1 MLELK
6 HIHKFYNPGTIN
18 EMCLFSDFSLS
29 VQKGDFVSIIGSN
42 GSGKTSLLNIIC
54 GSIPVDDGQVFMNGK
69 DITNEKEYKRYR
81 HIGRVFQNPALG
93 TCPSMTILE
102 NMSIADNKAGSFN
115 LRRGTDKKRIDYY
128 RELLSQLVTEIKD
141 VDVRSPG
148 DDEGILGKLPFFK
161 NAKNKV
167 EKLVCRYEALK
178 VQVDKIEAKLDS
190 ATMEM
195 LKDIGMFDMMYEK
208 NLEYFR
214 NLNLYIAAGEEKM
227 EELRTEELPRL
238 RQEASSSGD
247 PMAAQLVHDF
257 EENVN
262 RFEKKVH
269 DLKLSRTIAIQT
281 APQIKL
287 IQNNDKLL
295 VDKIQTATLN
305 TIPIWKS
312 QIVIA
317 LGLGKQQKVLQL
329 NQEISE
335 TTNELL
341 KRNSQLLRTNTVET
355 ARESER
361 SVVDLET
368 LKKTNEDLI
377 ATIQETLQIHQEG
390 RKKRQEAEGEL
401 VKLEDQLKQILS
413 GKTPDQETAVP
424 S

>member
-1 MLELK
+1 MSDISLEKLAQMKGKAAQPPSLPHEAVLAAEGEGMKLTPAEREKVDSIKESLDLTDSQACIQFGTAAQRNISEFADHILAQVRLK
-6 HIHKFYNPGTIN
+6 
-18 EMCLFSDFSLS
+18 D
-29 VQKGDFVSIIGSN
+29 
-42 GSGKTSLLNIIC
+42 SGYV
-54 GSIPVDDGQVFMNGK
+54 G
-69 DITNEKEYKRYR
+69 
-81 HIGRVFQNPALG
+81 
-93 TCPSMTILE
+93 
-102 NMSIADNKAGSFN
+102 
-115 LRRGTDKKRIDYY
+115 
-128 RELLSQLVTEIKD
+128 ELLSQLVTEIKD
-141 VDVRSPG
+141 VDVSSPG
-148 DDEGILGKLPFFK
+148 DDEGILRKLPFFK

-167 EKLVCRYEALK
+167 EKLVSRYEALK

-190 ATMEM
+190 AKMEM

>member
-1 MLELK
+1 MGSISLEELAGK
-6 HIHKFYNPGTIN
+6 RREKEEQGNGELVVTGQGQVKKQEEMSAALTPEERKKVDAIKESLDLTDSQACIQYGTGAQRNI
-18 EMCLFSDFSLS
+18 SDFSESILS
-29 VQKGDFVSIIGSN
+29 TVRSKD
-42 GSGKTSLLNIIC
+42 SGYV
-54 GSIPVDDGQVFMNGK
+54 G
-69 DITNEKEYKRYR
+69 
-81 HIGRVFQNPALG
+81 
-93 TCPSMTILE
+93 
-102 NMSIADNKAGSFN
+102 
-115 LRRGTDKKRIDYY
+115 
-128 RELLSQLVTEIKD
+128 ELLSQILSNVKD
-141 VDVRSPG
+141 LEVDNPG
-148 DDEGILGKLPFFK
+148 SGQGFLDKIPFFK
-161 NAKNKV
+161 SVKNNV
-167 EKLVCRYEALK
+167 DRLVTRYEK
-178 VQVDKIEAKLDS
+178 VQVQIDRIEAELEKARMS
-190 ATMEM
+190 M
-195 LKDIGMFDMMYEK
+195 LKDIGMFDTMYEK
-208 NLEYFR
+208 NLEYFHE
-214 NLNLYIAAGEEKM
+214 LNLYIAAGDEKIK
-227 EELRTEELPRL
+227 ELRETDIPRL
-238 RQEASSSGD
+238 QAEAAASTD
-247 PMAAQLVHDF
+247 PMAVQLVRDF

-377 ATIQETLQIHQEG
+377 ATIQETLQIQQEG

>member
-1 MLELK
+1 MCEEMKLTPAEREKVDSIKESLDLTDSQACIQFGTAAQRNISEFADHILAQVRLK
-6 HIHKFYNPGTIN
+6 
-18 EMCLFSDFSLS
+18 D
-29 VQKGDFVSIIGSN
+29 
-42 GSGKTSLLNIIC
+42 SGYV
-54 GSIPVDDGQVFMNGK
+54 G
-69 DITNEKEYKRYR
+69 
-81 HIGRVFQNPALG
+81 
-93 TCPSMTILE
+93 
-102 NMSIADNKAGSFN
+102 
-115 LRRGTDKKRIDYY
+115 
-128 RELLSQLVTEIKD
+128 ELLSQLVTEIKD
-141 VDVRSPG
+141 VDVSSPG
-148 DDEGILGKLPFFK
+148 DDEGILRKLPFFK

-167 EKLVCRYEALK
+167 EKLVSRYEALK

-190 ATMEM
+190 AKMEM

-227 EELRTEELPRL
+227 EELRTEELPKL
-238 RQEASSSGD
+238 RQEASLSGD

-377 ATIQETLQIHQEG
+377 ATIQETLQIQQEG

-413 GKTPDQETAVP
+413 GKTPDQETAAL

>member
-1 MLELK
+1 MSDISLEKLAQMK
-6 HIHKFYNPGTIN
+6 GKAAQPPSLPHEAVLAAEGEGMKLTPGEREKVDSIKESLDLTDSQACIQFGTAAQRNISEFADHILAQVRSK
-18 EMCLFSDFSLS
+18 D
-29 VQKGDFVSIIGSN
+29 
-42 GSGKTSLLNIIC
+42 SGYV
-54 GSIPVDDGQVFMNGK
+54 G
-69 DITNEKEYKRYR
+69 
-81 HIGRVFQNPALG
+81 
-93 TCPSMTILE
+93 
-102 NMSIADNKAGSFN
+102 
-115 LRRGTDKKRIDYY
+115 
-128 RELLSQLVTEIKD
+128 ELLSQLVTEIKD
-141 VDVRSPG
+141 VDVSSPG

-167 EKLVCRYEALK
+167 EKLVSRYEALK
-178 VQVDKIEAKLDS
+178 VQVDQIEAKLDS
-190 ATMEM
+190 AKMEM

-214 NLNLYIAAGEEKM
+214 NLNLYIAAGEEKIW
-227 EELRTEELPRL
+227 ELRTEDLPRL

-377 ATIQETLQIHQEG
+377 ATIQETLQIQQEG

-413 GKTPDQETAVP
+413 GKTPDQETAAL